1 MQVYVVTSGEYSD
14 YGINAIFSTAE
25 KAQEYVSMKEFTD
38 ENEHYRI
45 NIWDVD
51 EYHETECVNLV
62 LINNEIYNFDSLK
75 FKIDYLYD
83 TFDSCTD
90 RVIELTKDWVVD
102 YFKKYFEYGRYGSEN
117 LEFDDD
123 NFKFDDKMIKFP
135 IYIVKGIMYNPNK
148 DVMKKVV
155 YDSIAKYKAEKEGI

>member
-1 MQVYVVTSGEYSD
+1 MRVYVVTSGEYSD
-14 YGINAIFSTAE
+14 YRIDAIFSTTE
-25 KAQEYVSMKEFTD
+25 KAQEYVNMREITN

-62 LINNEIYNFDSLK
+62 LLNDEIYNFDSLR
-75 FKIDYLYD
+75 FQIDYLYD
-83 TFDSCTD
+83 TFDDCTD
-90 RVIELTKDWVVD
+90 RVIEVTKDWVVD
-102 YFKKYFEYGRYGSEN
+102 YFKKDFGYGSEN

-123 NFKFDDKMIKFP
+123 YFMFNDKMIKFP

>member
-25 KAQEYVSMKEFTD
+25 KAQEYISMKEFTNNY
-38 ENEHYRI
+38 ESYRI
-45 NIWDVD
+45 NVWEVD

-62 LINNEIYNFDSLK
+62 LLNDEIYNFNSLR
-75 FKIDYLYD
+75 FQIDYLYD
-83 TFDSCTD
+83 AFDDCTD
-90 RVIELTKDWVVD
+90 KVIEVTKDWIVD
-102 YFKKYFEYGRYGSEN
+102 YFKKEFKYGSGN
-117 LEFDDD
+117 LEFDVD
-123 NFKFDDKMIKFP
+123 NFKFDNKMIKFP
-135 IYIVKGIMYNPNK
+135 IYIVKGVLYNPNK

>member
-38 ENEHYRI
+38 EHESYRI

-51 EYHETECVNLV
+51 EYHKTECVNLV
-62 LINNEIYNFDSLK
+62 LINNEIYNFDSIR
-75 FKIDYLYD
+75 FQIDYLYD
-83 TFDSCTD
+83 AFDDCIDT
-90 RVIELTKDWVVD
+90 VIEVTKDWVVD
-102 YFKKYFEYGRYGSEN
+102 YFKKDFEYGNEN

-123 NFKFDDKMIKFP
+123 DFKFNDKMIKFP
-135 IYIVKGIMYNPNK
+135 IYIVKGIIYNPNK

>member
-14 YGINAIFSTAE
+14 YGIDAIFSTAE
-25 KAQEYVSMKEFTD
+25 KAQEYVSMREFTD
-38 ENEHYRI
+38 ENECYRI
-45 NIWDVD
+45 NVWDVD
-51 EYHETECVNLV
+51 KHYKTECVNLV
-62 LINNEIYNFDSLK
+62 LLNNEIYNFDSLR

-83 TFDSCTD
+83 TFDDCAD
-90 RVIELTKDWVVD
+90 RVIEVTKDWVVD
-102 YFKKYFEYGRYGSEN
+102 YFKKDFGYGNEN
-117 LEFDDD
+117 LEFDDNDFEFD
-123 NFKFDDKMIKFP
+123 NKMIKFP

>member
-1 MQVYVVTSGEYSD
+1 MQVYVVTSGEYSN
-14 YGINAIFSTAE
+14 YGINSIFSTAE
-25 KAQEYVSMKEFTD
+25 KAQEYINMKEFTD
-38 ENEHYRI
+38 ENESYRI
-45 NIWDVD
+45 NVWEVD
-51 EYHETECVNLV
+51 EHYETEIVDLV
-62 LINNEIYNFDSLK
+62 LLNNEIYNFDSIR
-75 FKIDYLYD
+75 FQIDYLYD
-83 TFDSCTD
+83 TFDDCTD
-90 RVIELTKDWVVD
+90 KVIEVTKDWVVD
-102 YFKKYFEYGRYGSEN
+102 YFKKDFGYGSEN

>member
-14 YGINAIFSTAE
+14 YGIDAIFSTVE
-25 KAQEYVSMKEFTD
+25 KAQEYVSMREFID
-38 ENEHYRI
+38 AEYYRI
-45 NIWDVD
+45 NVWEVD
-51 EYHETECVNLV
+51 EYHETERVNLV
-62 LINNEIYNFDSLK
+62 LLNGEIYSFESLK

-83 TFDSCTD
+83 IFDDCTN
-90 RVIELTKDWVVD
+90 RVIEVTKDWVVD
-102 YFKKYFEYGRYGSEN
+102 YLKSEN